1 MVTEP
6 FLHKHFL
13 CYDFYKK
20 QEACCYKCSQQI
32 DGRAYSCENCK
43 FWLHKSCAEQ
53 ELPPQ
58 LSHPLHPQ
66 HHLTLFC
73 DDSEKFVCDQ
83 CFYISGGYSYSCK
96 GCSFNLDLNCA
107 SSSKGQLHQEDYGQ
121 RSKIGQRKRIHH
133 FSHEH
138 PLDLFNYRK
147 IGKIEISC
155 SWCEKTLSAGSGMS
169 WGCLELCK
177 NATFFHQSCF
187 RKIPKRVQ
195 HPFHPSHSL
204 GLQYKNYS
212 STCNACKGELEDYP
226 CQNYYCNKCNF
237 WLHVFCI
244 RLLPTL
250 KHNCHEHDLTY
261 FIVTNKE
268 DFKCNLCDGN
278 CNAAAEWSILNPF
291 SWFYGKSDC
300 AFYRCVQCDLNFHL
314 NCIPIPRT
322 TKHRYHRHSLILK
335 DSFKEDDSGEYYC
348 DICEEERNSENHV
361 YCCEKCTYIAHIE
374 CAINEGNSKELLPRR
389 HQFIDMKLDLGNT
402 SGMAVEQEEMEQV
415 ETRQSHIEYPAL
427 SEPAETNGSI
437 HNGQFKRQIQ
447 HFSHHHPLS
456 FLEIIEKHE
465 IPCCDACK
473 MGILGPAYVCESDEY
488 YLHQTC
494 AELFQDVQHPLHS
507 QHPLKLLTTCPTDQ
521 GRFICDECG
530 DISKGF
536 VYFCWECE
544 FKLDLKC
551 AALTT
556 SQNEGQRLKQTKGYS
571 KKSHFSHEH
580 MLVFTNCRPYF
591 KKFHCNG
598 CNLPIVGAAYCCLA
612 CSYILHESCLALPQQ
627 MKFQFHPEH
636 PLVAKLT
643 QFFEIF
649 NRCHACGTGFR
660 WTNIRYS
667 CSECSLDLHFS
678 CANSL
683 KWPLKHK
690 SHIHNLYYFGTESQ
704 KLFENENISFSCNT
718 CSKTCVGPSYR
729 CLECAINFHLEC
741 IPIPQRVK
749 SDCHIHPFTLVD
761 SFVEDDSGEY
771 YCDVC
776 EEEKHSKDHIY
787 FCEECNGLFV
797 AHIECALAKVE
808 EAAREIEACSTKEPD
823 LKKTS
828 IQVES
833 KTSPGRATEEMESR
847 EEHS

>member
-1 MVTEP
+1 METEP

-13 CYDFYKK
+13 CYDLYKK

-66 HHLTLFC
+66 HHLSLFC

-83 CFYISGGYSYSCK
+83 CFYISGGYRYSCK

-107 SSSKGQLHQEDYGQ
+107 SSTKGQLHQEDYGQ
-121 RSKIGQRKRIHH
+121 GSKIRQRKRIHH

-147 IGKIEISC
+147 IGKTEIRC
-155 SWCEKTLSAGSGMS
+155 SWCEKTLSAGS
-169 WGCLELCK
+169 
-177 NATFFHQSCF
+177 
-187 RKIPKRVQ
+187 
-195 HPFHPSHSL
+195 
-204 GLQYKNYS
+204 
-212 STCNACKGELEDYP
+212 
-226 CQNYYCNKCNF
+226 
-237 WLHVFCI
+237 
-244 RLLPTL
+244 
-250 KHNCHEHDLTY
+250 
-261 FIVTNKE
+261 
-268 DFKCNLCDGN
+268 
-278 CNAAAEWSILNPF
+278 
-291 SWFYGKSDC
+291 
-300 AFYRCVQCDLNFHL
+300 
-314 NCIPIPRT
+314 
-322 TKHRYHRHSLILK
+322 
-335 DSFKEDDSGEYYC
+335 
-348 DICEEERNSENHV
+348 
-361 YCCEKCTYIAHIE
+361 
-374 CAINEGNSKELLPRR
+374 ELLPPR
-389 HQFIDMKLDLGNT
+389 HQFIDMKLDLGKT

-415 ETRQSHIEYPAL
+415 ETRQSHVEYPAL
-427 SEPAETNGSI
+427 SEPTETNGSI

-447 HFSHHHPLS
+447 HFTHHHPLS
-456 FLEIIEKHE
+456 FLEIIEKHA
-465 IPCCDACK
+465 CCDACK

-551 AALTT
+551 AAPTT
-556 SQNEGQRLKQTKGYS
+556 SQNEGQRLKQTKRDS

-591 KKFHCNG
+591 KKFQCNG
-598 CNLPIVGAAYCCLA
+598 CNLPIVGAAFCCLA
-612 CSYILHESCLALPQQ
+612 CSYILHESCLALPKQ

-683 KWPLKHK
+683 KRPLKHK

-761 SFVEDDSGEY
+761 SFVEDDLGEY

-776 EEEKHSKDHIY
+776 EEERHSKDHIY

-808 EAAREIEACSTKEPD
+808 EPAPEIEACSTMEPD

-833 KTSPGRATEEMESR
+833 KTSLGRETEEMESR
-847 EEHS
+847 EEQR